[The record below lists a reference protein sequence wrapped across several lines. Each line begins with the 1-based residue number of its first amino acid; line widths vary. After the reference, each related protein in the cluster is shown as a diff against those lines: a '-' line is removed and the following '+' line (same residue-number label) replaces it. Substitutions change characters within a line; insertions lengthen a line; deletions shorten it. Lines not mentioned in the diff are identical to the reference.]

1 MEQFEQSIFPEKP
14 LSYASFGRRLL
25 ALIIDGLIL
34 SFVDKIIGLI
44 FGISSENL
52 FDRNNFDFSLFIYAF
67 FKNNALYLFI
77 TYTVRWLYFCLLES
91 GGRQA
96 SVGKMAMRIK
106 VTDLYGQR
114 ISFLN
119 ATGRY
124 FGKIISGAIL
134 LIGYFMMLWDDKNQT
149 LHDRMAGTLV
159 VNDK

>member
-1 MEQFEQSIFPEKP
+1 M
-14 LSYASFGRRLL
+14 
-25 ALIIDGLIL
+25 
-34 SFVDKIIGLI
+34 
-44 FGISSENL
+44 
-52 FDRNNFDFSLFIYAF
+52 
-67 FKNNALYLFI
+67 
-77 TYTVRWLYFCLLES
+77 LES

-96 SVGKMAMRIK
+96 TVGKMAMRIK

-159 VNDK
+159 INDK